1 MYIFFYLCIFQI
13 NELDLRLL
21 TSQDSELAYKQHMES
36 LQKNESSLQKR
47 LREYELR
54 EIDSQARVRE
64 LEQMNDILN
73 DKMATMQRS
82 ENRFRL
88 RLQELENLVGQVNFF
103 ESYDSEFNIFF
114 PITELIMTS
123 LYYH

>member
-88 RLQELENLVGQVNFF
+88 RLQELESLVGQVNFF
-103 ESYDSEFNIFF
+103 ESYDS
-114 PITELIMTS
+114 
-123 LYYH
+123 

>member
-1 MYIFFYLCIFQI
+1 
-13 NELDLRLL
+13 
-21 TSQDSELAYKQHMES
+21 MES